1 MSIWYYSLHLQ
12 KHVWGN
18 ILEQRRGREYIV
30 TFGVTCITCNF
41 DDWIDRLAI
50 VTTSRGFKIAWC
62 ISLKYFVRGLNF
74 GFFSCSSWTKF
85 MCAHCSKFRETISCW
100 NCLET
105 LPTEKSPDTF
115 LSHIFSTK
123 TEFTIAFLQNI
134 WRPTSRCWFR
144 YLHSMSPGNTKQKK
158 QKWAILSLVFLANV
172 GPKLKIVVNW
182 SCDHSKRSQ
191 DEQKSNG
198 DGFGCHF
205 SDLQAI
211 FGHLGPFR
219 PFLANFG
226 PKFKTVAD

>member
-85 MCAHCSKFRETISCW
+85 MSAHCSKFRETISCW

-158 QKWAILSLVFLANV
+158 QKWATSSLVFLANV
-172 GPKLKIVVNW
+172 VVNW
-182 SCDHSKRSQ
+182 SCDHSKRLRVG
-191 DEQKSNG
+191 QKSDG
-198 DGFGCHF
+198 DGFRWHF
-205 SDLQAI
+205 YVCDI
-211 FGHLGPFR
+211 FNFR
-219 PFLANFG
+219 PNRGVYSLFY
-226 PKFKTVAD
+226 

>member
-1 MSIWYYSLHLQ
+1 MLSLSATQSIDKFMNSYFFICSFDIIPSIYKNMFGETFWS
-12 KHVWGN
+12 KG
-18 ILEQRRGREYIV
+18 GREYIA

-50 VTTSRGFKIAWC
+50 ITTSRGFKIAWC
-62 ISLKYFVRGLNF
+62 ISHKYFVRGLNF

-85 MCAHCSKFRETISCW
+85 MSAHCSKFRETISCW

-144 YLHSMSPGNTKQKK
+144 YLHSMSPGNTKQ
-158 QKWAILSLVFLANV
+158 
-172 GPKLKIVVNW
+172 
-182 SCDHSKRSQ
+182 
-191 DEQKSNG
+191 
-198 DGFGCHF
+198 
-205 SDLQAI
+205 
-211 FGHLGPFR
+211 
-219 PFLANFG
+219 
-226 PKFKTVAD
+226 